1 MFDEQSSV
9 PLYLQIREVLRHRIA
24 SGEYQIG
31 ARLPS
36 ERELAQTYDVSRMTA
51 RLALQLLMQD
61 GLIHSRVGKGTFVS
75 QPKINQELS
84 MLIGFTED
92 MGRRGIVATSRVL
105 DAGPRK
111 ADAETAPQLQVALN
125 TAIYVLRRV
134 RLANGEPLALEIAHL
149 NPTLCPNLLEG
160 RDFTVLS
167 LYRVLRESYGLRLLQ
182 AEQVIAARLPDAQE
196 CDALGI
202 GSREPVLSQTRTTY
216 DDQQRP
222 VEFVRSVY
230 IGSAFQLRT
239 TLRYAEA

>member
-1 MFDEQSSV
+1 MFDEQSST
-9 PLYLQIREVLRHRIA
+9 PLYLQIREVLRQRIT

-51 RLALQLLMQD
+51 RLALQLLSQD

-92 MGRRGIVATSRVL
+92 MGRRGMMAASRVL
-105 DAGPRK
+105 DAGQRK
-111 ADAETAPQLQVALN
+111 ADAEVAPQLQIDPGTTL
-125 TAIYVLRRV
+125 YVLRRV
-134 RLANGEPLALEIAHL
+134 RLANGEPLALETAHL
-149 NPTLCPNLLEG
+149 NRTLCPNLFEG
-160 RDFTVLS
+160 RDFAVLS
-167 LYRVLRESYGLRLLQ
+167 LYRVLRESYGLRLLR

-196 CDALGI
+196 CEALGI